1 MPTLLAIKGFFQK
14 KVAEPVLNLL
24 KQGITPKRLALSMA
38 SGAVIGMFPIIGSTT
53 LICTVIALVLRL
65 NLPAIQLAN
74 YLVYPLQIILVI
86 PFINFGAVLF
96 QIDMPPLSAQEL
108 TLLFEQDFWGTI
120 VSFLDA
126 ILCAVA
132 AWVLFC
138 IPVFPALY
146 LVLVPVFS
154 KVKLARAD
162 MD

>member
-1 MPTLLAIKGFFQK
+1 MPTLHAIKGFLK
-14 KVAEPVLNLL
+14 EKVAGPVLNLL

-86 PFINFGAVLF
+86 PFISFGAVLF
-96 QIDMPPLSAQEL
+96 QVEMPPLSVQEL
-108 TLLFEQDFWGTI
+108 ILLFDQDFWGTI
-120 VSFLDA
+120 VAFFDA

-146 LVLVPVFS
+146 LVLVQIFS
-154 KVKLARAD
+154 KIKLARAD
-162 MD
+162 TD